1 MCDCKTAGKGDTEVT
16 CNNINIFNDSFDTSL
31 ANLTLEM
38 LDEVQIL
45 LVRRENIFPFFNMRY
60 SIHPEF
66 G

>member
-45 LVRRENIFPFFNMRY
+45 LVRRENIFPFF
-60 SIHPEF
+60 
-66 G
+66 